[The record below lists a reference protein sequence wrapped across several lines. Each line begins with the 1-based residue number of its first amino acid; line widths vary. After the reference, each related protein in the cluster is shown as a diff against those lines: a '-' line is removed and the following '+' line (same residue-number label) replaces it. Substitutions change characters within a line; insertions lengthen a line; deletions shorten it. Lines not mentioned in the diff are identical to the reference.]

1 MKVRAITYFIKP
13 RKWEVDHIERGL
25 DSAQHALERLAR
37 KANEYAEVWTLRL
50 ALPPV
55 PPQFDVMELAKLNV
69 GNGYLLSALHLDS
82 HDPRIDYVPKLLNE
96 HDMYA
101 SIRVRDR
108 EGAKKAAKTVI
119 DLSKKDHSAP
129 TRLGILLGKR
139 ITTPYFPLASTGNRE
154 GFAVSMLYVEETV
167 RDLGFMMKLARRMK
181 ELGTVLKA
189 ESDNLG
195 ISFLGFDLS
204 LSPWMESSVG
214 ELVEKVSGVKMP
226 HAGTLEAISRINAY
240 IKDLA
245 LNVGVGMVG
254 FNELML
260 PVGEDFLLKERVSEG
275 ALGLRDL
282 GYFSAVCVAGVDMVP
297 VEMGWAEG
305 FLDKYIMDLL
315 EIRASKRRAMGIRIL
330 PVHAKVYKWVNF
342 DGFGKIPV
350 ARY

>member
-13 RKWEVDHIERGL
+13 RKWEVDHIERSL
-25 DSAQHALERLAR
+25 DDAQHMLERLAR

-55 PPQFDVMELAKLNV
+55 PPRFDMMELAKLNV
-69 GNGYLLSALHLDS
+69 GNDYLLSALHLDS
-82 HDPRIDYVPKLLNE
+82 HDPRIFHIPRMLNE
-96 HDMYA
+96 HDIYA

-108 EGAKKAAKTVI
+108 EGAKKAAKI
-119 DLSKKDHSAP
+119 IISLSKKDYSAP
-129 TRLGILLGKR
+129 TRLAILLGKR

-154 GFAVSMLYVEETV
+154 GFAISMLYVEETL
-167 RDLGFMMKLARRMK
+167 RDLGFMMKLARRIK
-181 ELGTVLKA
+181 ELGMVLKR

-214 ELVEKVSGVKMP
+214 GLVEKVSGVKIP
-226 HAGTLEAISRINAY
+226 NAGTLEAISRINAY

-260 PVGEDFLLKERVSEG
+260 PVGEDSLLKERVGEG

-297 VEMGWAEG
+297 VEMKWAEG
-305 FLDKYIMDLL
+305 FLDKYVMDLL

-330 PVHAKVYKWVNF
+330 PVKAKAYTWVDF
-342 DGFGKIPV
+342 GKFGKIPV